1 MGSPAPIDPLSV
13 DYTSGSSPGA
23 PTTPHPGTFEEGNG
37 GPGIPQGMTPTG
49 HAVSLQ
55 IQEGI
60 ADYNDFLLQTQ
71 RASARMQA
79 ESIRKQEQ
87 TKTEGIAAIKEM
99 AMQAAYETKT
109 AFMGAELASSAQ
121 EAKLGA
127 SGVRASGSPL
137 LAAQQVSDVAWGA
150 AAEKGRQAAA
160 GISLGGLKLGGTLQD
175 IREERSLLSA
185 EYEAKVATAA
195 RKKRAL
201 AQAAPGLVSAAD
213 TGQIIDW
220 TKSVL
225 SIGLGFL

>member
-1 MGSPAPIDPLSV
+1 MGTPADVGITGGGVAVAGGGEGGMTWEELGGIFGVGDGDV
-13 DYTSGSSPGA
+13 PG
-23 PTTPHPGTFEEGNG
+23 
-37 GPGIPQGMTPTG
+37 GMTPAG

-60 ADYNDFLLQTQ
+60 EDYRELMWQLQKGAQ
-71 RASARMQA
+71 LASAEA
-79 ESIRKQEQ
+79 TRKTAQ
-87 TKTEGIAAIKEM
+87 TKTEGIVALQEM
-99 AMQAAYETKT
+99 ATQAAYETKT

-137 LAAQQVSDVAWGA
+137 LAAQQMSDVAWGA
-150 AAEKGRQAAA
+150 ASEKGRQAAA
-160 GISLGGLKLGGTLQD
+160 GISLGGLKLGGSLQD
-175 IREERSLLSA
+175 IKAANSLLTQEYLMKYMSA
-185 EYEAKVATAA
+185 G
-195 RKKRAL
+195 RKKADLEKNARAL
-201 AQAAPGLVSAAD
+201 ISAAD